1 MTNVFSLDMVD
12 QITAMLAGK
21 TVTDLEQIA
30 EQIAPQFKRWAPQP
44 GPQSEAYFSL
54 ADELLYGGAAG
65 GGKTDLL
72 LGLATTQHQRS
83 VLFRNQS
90 VDLGPL
96 FERLLEI
103 EPDPRTKNAQQK
115 SMRTRSGRVIETG
128 HLDTP
133 NSERNHMGRAKDFIG
148 FDEAALLDEMR
159 VNFVGQWL
167 RSTDPKQ
174 RKRIVYATNPPMPEI
189 RDGVMTDTAVGDWL
203 IRWFA
208 PWLDDTYSHPAK
220 QGELRWC
227 FMEAEGDRL
236 VTIWVDGP
244 GYYDTAT
251 HKLVEAPSEK
261 DISKGRVTSARSRTF
276 IRSLV
281 GDNIFLKGTGYAE
294 KLSGTPEPLRSM
306 LLLGD
311 FTVKGE
317 DHPMQIIPTQ
327 WVIAAQER
335 WKARPWS
342 EVKHLRQLVLAGD
355 IAQGGKD
362 TTVLAPLY
370 EQDYFDELITQPGSA
385 TPTGREVQVM
395 IVDNRLDR
403 SVIVLD
409 GEGGWAGSTRDL
421 LASDQDITV
430 EMFMS
435 GGSDGSWDDS
445 QTYKYLNNR
454 AKMWWEFRCALD
466 PKSGFEIC
474 LPPSTRLRAQLTAP
488 HFMIKGKVLQVESKD
503 QIRLRIKSSTD
514 EADAVLMAWQYR
526 TVAILNR
533 MNPQFDIVE
542 RLNGRAPDK
551 RGDRSRAGEPMPLDD
566 PRGDW

>member
-1 MTNVFSLDMVD
+1 MTLFSAEMVD
-12 QITAMLAGK
+12 QLTAMLNGK
-21 TVTDLEQIA
+21 SAAELEDIA
-30 EQIAPQFKRWAPQP
+30 KQIAPQFKRWAPQP

-96 FERLLEI
+96 FERLQEI
-103 EPDPRTKNAQQK
+103 EPDAPKKNTQQK
-115 SMRTRSGRVIETG
+115 SMRTRSARIIETG

-133 NSERNHMGRAKDFIG
+133 GSERNHMGRAKDFIG
-148 FDEAALLDEMR
+148 FDEAALLDELR
-159 VNFVGQWL
+159 VEFVCRWL

-174 RKRIVYATNPPMPEI
+174 RKRVVFATNPPMPEI
-189 RDGVMTDTAVGDWL
+189 KDGAMTDTAVGDWL

-208 PWLDDTYSHPAK
+208 PWLDETYDHPAK

-244 GYYDTAT
+244 GYYDKGTHVLVDNPSQRDIEKGKVTAA
-251 HKLVEAPSEK
+251 K
-261 DISKGRVTSARSRTF
+261 SRTF

-281 GDNIFLKGTGYAE
+281 SDNMFLKGTGYVE
-294 KLSGTPEPLRSM
+294 QLSRTPEPLRSM

-311 FTVKGE
+311 FTIKGE
-317 DHPMQIIPTQ
+317 DHPFQVIPTQ
-327 WVIAAQER
+327 FVIAAQER

-342 EVKHLRQLVLAGD
+342 EVKHLKQLVLSGD

-370 EQDYFDELITQPGSA
+370 EQDYFDDLITQPGSA

-395 IVDNRLDR
+395 IINERLDR
-403 SVIVLD
+403 SIIVLD

-421 LASDQDITV
+421 LSSDQDIVV
-430 EMFMS
+430 EMFMA
-435 GGSDGSWDDS
+435 GGTDGSWTDD
-445 QTYKYLNNR
+445 QVYKFLNNR

-466 PKSGFEIC
+466 PRSGYEIC

-488 HFMIKGKVLQVESKD
+488 QFIITGKVLQVESKD
-503 QIRLRIKSSTD
+503 QIRKRIKSSTD
-514 EADAVLMAWQYR
+514 EADAVLQAWQYR
-526 TVAILNR
+526 EMAILNR
-533 MNPQFDIVE
+533 LSPAFSIVDKI
-542 RLNGRAPDK
+542 NGRVPARNDPN
-551 RGDRSRAGEPMPLDD
+551 RGNPADMED
-566 PRGDW
+566 PRGEW

>member
-1 MTNVFSLDMVD
+1 MSSIFSIDMVD
-12 QITAMLAGK
+12 QLTAMLAAK
-21 TVTDLEQIA
+21 DPKELEKIA
-30 EQIAPQFKRWAPQP
+30 EQIAPQFRRWAPQP
-44 GPQSEAYFSL
+44 GPQSDAYFSE

-103 EPDPRTKNAQQK
+103 EPDPVTKNAQQK
-115 SMRTRSGRVIETG
+115 SMRTRTKRIIETG

-133 NSERNHMGRAKDFIG
+133 GSERNHMGRAKDFIG
-148 FDEAALLDEMR
+148 FDEAALLDELR
-159 VNFVGQWL
+159 VEFVCRWL

-174 RKRIVYATNPPMPEI
+174 RKRVVFATNPPMPEI
-189 RDGVMTDTAVGDWL
+189 RDGAMTDTAVGDWL

-208 PWLDDTYSHPAK
+208 PWLDDTYSHPAN
-220 QGELRWC
+220 QGDLRWC

-244 GYYDTAT
+244 GYYDSITHQLVKEPSKTQIEKGKVTAA
-251 HKLVEAPSEK
+251 K
-261 DISKGRVTSARSRTF
+261 SRTF

-281 GDNIFLKGTGYAE
+281 SDNMFLRGTGYAQQ
-294 KLSGTPEPLRSM
+294 LSSTPEPLRSM

-311 FTVKGE
+311 FTIKGE
-317 DHPMQIIPTQ
+317 DHPLQVIPTQ
-327 WVIAAQER
+327 FVIAAQER

-342 EVKHLRQLVLAGD
+342 EVKHLKQLVLSGD

-385 TPTGREVQVM
+385 TPTGREVQAM
-395 IVDNRLDR
+395 IVDNRIDR
-403 SVIVLD
+403 SLIVLD

-421 LASDQDITV
+421 LASDQDIIV
-430 EMFMS
+430 EMFMA
-435 GGSDGSWDDS
+435 GGTDGSWDET
-445 QTYKYLNNR
+445 QTYKFMNNR

-466 PKSGFEIC
+466 PRSGFEIC

-488 HFMIKGKVLQVESKD
+488 QFEIRGKLLKVESKD
-503 QIRLRIKSSTD
+503 EIRKRIKSSTD
-514 EADAVLMAWQYR
+514 EADAVLQAWQYR
-526 TVAILNR
+526 EASIVARLN
-533 MNPQFDIVE
+533 PKFDIVE
-542 RLNGRAPDK
+542 RLNGRVPSSQSRDRGAPV
-551 RGDRSRAGEPMPLDD
+551 EMED
-566 PRGDW
+566 PRGEW

>member
-1 MTNVFSLDMVD
+1 MTTLFSPEMVD
-12 QITAMLAGK
+12 QLVGILNGK
-21 TVTDLEQIA
+21 SPAELEKIA

-44 GPQSEAYFSL
+44 GPQSEAYWSE

-96 FERLLEI
+96 FERLQEI
-103 EPDPRTKNAQQK
+103 EPDPISKNAQLK
-115 SMRTRSGRVIETG
+115 SMKTRSKRVIETG

-133 NSERNHMGRAKDFIG
+133 GSERNHMGRAKDLIG

-159 VNFVGQWL
+159 VEFVCRWL

-174 RKRIVYATNPPMPEI
+174 RKRVVFATNPPMPEI
-189 RDGVMTDTAVGDWL
+189 RDGVMQDTAVGDWL

-208 PWLDDTYSHPAK
+208 PWLDDTFSDPAK

-227 FMEAEGDRL
+227 FMEADGDRL
-236 VTIWVDGP
+236 ATIWVDGP
-244 GYYDTAT
+244 GYYDSITHVRVPEPTETQILKGKVTAA
-251 HKLVEAPSEK
+251 K
-261 DISKGRVTSARSRTF
+261 SRTF

-281 GDNIFLKGTGYAE
+281 SDNLFLKGTGYAE
-294 KLSGTPEPLRSM
+294 QLSSTPEPLRSM

-311 FTVKGE
+311 FTIKGE
-317 DHPMQIIPTQ
+317 DHPFQIIPTA

-335 WKARPWS
+335 WKAKPWT
-342 EVKHLRQLVLAGD
+342 EVKHLKQLVLSCD

-370 EQDYFDELITQPGSA
+370 EQDYFDELITKAGSK
-385 TPTGREVQVM
+385 TPTGREVQAM
-395 IVDNRLDR
+395 IVEERFDR
-403 SVIVLD
+403 SIIVLD

-421 LASDQDITV
+421 LKSDQDIEC
-430 EMFMS
+430 EMFMA
-435 GGSDGSWDDS
+435 GGTDGSWTDD
-445 QTYKYLNNR
+445 QVYKFLNNR
-454 AKMWWEFRCALD
+454 AKMWWDFRFALD
-466 PKSGFEIC
+466 PRNGYEIA

-488 HFMIKGKVLQVESKD
+488 QYGIKGKILQVESKE
-503 QIRLRIKSSTD
+503 QIRIRIKSSTD

-526 TVAILNR
+526 EQAIQNR
-533 MNPQFDIVE
+533 MDPKFDVVE
-542 RLNGRAPDK
+542 RLNGRVVDRK
-551 RGDRSRAGEPMPLDD
+551 RGADPVPMED
-566 PRGDW
+566 PRGEW

>member
-1 MTNVFSLDMVD
+1 MSNIFTIDMVD
-12 QITAMLAGK
+12 QLTAMLAAK
-21 TVTDLEQIA
+21 DPKELEAIA
-30 EQIAPQFKRWAPQP
+30 GQIAPQFRRWAPQP
-44 GPQSEAYFSL
+44 GPQSDAYFSE

-96 FERLLEI
+96 FERLQEI
-103 EPDPRTKNAQQK
+103 EPDPVTKNAQLK
-115 SMRTRSGRVIETG
+115 SMKTRARRIIETG

-133 NSERNHMGRAKDFIG
+133 GSERNHMGRAKDFIG
-148 FDEAALLDEMR
+148 FDEAALLDELR
-159 VNFVGQWL
+159 VEFVCRWL

-174 RKRIVYATNPPMPEI
+174 RKRVVFATNPPMPEI
-189 RDGVMTDTAVGDWL
+189 RDGAMQDTAVGDWL

-244 GYYDTAT
+244 GYYDSVT
-251 HKLVEAPSEK
+251 HALVEEPSKTQIE
-261 DISKGRVTSARSRTF
+261 KGRVTRAKSRTF

-281 GDNIFLKGTGYAE
+281 GDNMFLRGTGYAE
-294 KLSGTPEPLRSM
+294 QLSSTPEPLRSM

-311 FTVKGE
+311 FTIKGE
-317 DHPMQIIPTQ
+317 DHPFQIIPTA

-335 WKARPWS
+335 WKAKPWT
-342 EVKHLRQLVLAGD
+342 EVKYLRQLVLAGD

-362 TTVLAPLY
+362 TTVIAPLY

-385 TPTGREVQVM
+385 TPTGREVQTM
-395 IVDNRLDR
+395 IVDARMDR
-403 SVIVLD
+403 SLIVLD

-421 LASDQDITV
+421 LSSDQDIEV
-430 EMFMS
+430 EMFMA
-435 GGSDGSWDDS
+435 GGTDGSWTDD
-445 QTYKYLNNR
+445 QVYKYLNNR
-454 AKMWWEFRCALD
+454 IKSWWEFRCSLD
-466 PKSGFEIC
+466 PRSGFEIC
-474 LPPSTRLRAQLTAP
+474 LPPSTRLRAQLTAV
-488 HFMIKGKVLQVESKD
+488 HFEIKGKIIKAESKD
-503 QIRLRIKSSTD
+503 EIRKRISSSTD

-526 TVAILNR
+526 ERAIIAR
-533 MNPQFDIVE
+533 MDPKFDVVE
-542 RLNGRAPDK
+542 KLNGRVPDK
-551 RGDRSRAGEPMPLDD
+551 RDRNRGAPIEMED

>member
-1 MTNVFSLDMVD
+1 MSNIFSLDTVD
-12 QITAMLAGK
+12 QITKMLASK
-21 TVTDLEQIA
+21 SAEELEKIS
-30 EQIAPQFKRWAPQP
+30 EQIAPAFRRWAPQP
-44 GPQSEAYFSL
+44 GPQSEAYFSE

-96 FERLLEI
+96 FERLQEI
-103 EPDPRTKNAQQK
+103 EPDAPKKNSQQK
-115 SMRTRSGRVIETG
+115 SMRTRTGRIIETG

-167 RSTDPKQ
+167 RSTDPNQ
-174 RKRIVYATNPPMPEI
+174 RKRIVYATNPPMPQI
-189 RDGVMTDTAVGDWL
+189 VDGSMTDTAVGDWL

-208 PWLDDTYSHPAK
+208 PWLDDTYDHPAE

-236 VTIWVDGP
+236 ATVWVDGP
-244 GYYDTAT
+244 GYYDKTT
-251 HKLVEAPSEK
+251 HVRVPNPTDKQIA
-261 DISKGRVTSARSRTF
+261 KGEVSAAKSRTF

-281 GDNIFLKGTGYAE
+281 SDNIFLKGTGYAE
-294 KLSGTPEPLRSM
+294 KLSSTPEPLRSM

-311 FTVKGE
+311 FTIKGE
-317 DHPMQIIPTQ
+317 DHPFQVIPTQ
-327 WVIAAQER
+327 FVIAAQER
-335 WKARPWS
+335 WRNKPWS
-342 EVKHLRQLVLAGD
+342 EVRHLQQLVLSAD

-370 EQDYFDELITQPGSA
+370 EQDYFDELITQPGIK
-385 TPTGREVQVM
+385 TPTGREVQRM
-395 IVDNRLDR
+395 IIDERMDR
-403 SVIVLD
+403 SIIVLD

-430 EMFMS
+430 ELFMA
-435 GGSDGSWDDS
+435 GGSDGEWDET
-445 QTYKYLNNR
+445 QTYKFLNNR
-454 AKMWWEFRCALD
+454 AKVWWKFRLALD
-466 PKSGFEIC
+466 PRSGFEIC

-488 HFMIKGKVLQVESKD
+488 QFIIKGKILQIESKEE
-503 QIRLRIKSSTD
+503 IRKRIKSSTD
-514 EADAVLMAWQYR
+514 EADAVITAWDYR
-526 TVAILNR
+526 EQAILQR
-533 MNPQFDIVE
+533 LDPKFDIVE
-542 RLNGRAPDK
+542 KLNGRARKNDPN
-551 RGDRSRAGEPMPLDD
+551 RGQPVDMED
-566 PRGDW
+566 PRSDW

>member
-1 MTNVFSLDMVD
+1 MSDIFSLEMVD
-12 QITAMLAGK
+12 QLTQMLASK
-21 TVTDLEQIA
+21 SPA
-30 EQIAPQFKRWAPQP
+30 ELDAISKQIAPQFRRWAPQP
-44 GPQSEAYFSL
+44 GPQSDAYWSE

-96 FERLLEI
+96 FERLEEI
-103 EPDPRTKNAQQK
+103 EPDPIKKNSQQR
-115 SMRTRSGRVIETG
+115 SMKTRSGRVIETG

-133 NSERNHMGRAKDFIG
+133 GSERNHMGRAKDFIG

-174 RKRIVYATNPPMPEI
+174 RKRILYATNPPMPEI
-189 RDGVMTDTAVGDWL
+189 RDGTMTDTAVGDWL

-208 PWLDDTYSHPAK
+208 PWLDDTYDHPAK

-244 GYYDTAT
+244 GYYDTIT
-251 HKLVEAPSEK
+251 HETVKEPSQNAI
-261 DISKGRVTSARSRTF
+261 DKGKVTSARSRTF

-281 GDNIFLKGTGYAE
+281 GDNMFLKGTGYAE

-317 DHPMQIIPTQ
+317 DHPLQIIPTHL
-327 WVIAAQER
+327 VIAAQER
-335 WKARPWS
+335 WKQRPWS
-342 EVKHLRQLVLAGD
+342 EVKHLRQLVLSCD

-362 TTVLAPLY
+362 TTVIAPLY

-385 TPTGREVQVM
+385 TPTGREVQAMLV
-395 IVDNRLDR
+395 NERLDR
-403 SVIVLD
+403 SLIVLD

-421 LASDQDITV
+421 LFSDQDISV
-430 EMFMS
+430 EMFMA
-435 GGSDGSWDDS
+435 GGSDGEWDET
-445 QTYKYLNNR
+445 QTYKFLNNR
-454 AKMWWEFRCALD
+454 AKMWWKFRLALG

-488 HFMIKGKVLQVESKD
+488 HFTIKGKVLQVESKE

-514 EADAVLMAWQYR
+514 EADAVLQAWEYR
-526 TVAILNR
+526 EQAILAR
-533 MNPQFDIVE
+533 LDPKYDIVE
-542 RLNGRAPDK
+542 RLNGRVPNRKD
-551 RGDRSRAGEPMPLDD
+551 AGKPVEMED
-566 PRGDW
+566 PRGEW